1 MANTKKTATAKKASV
16 PKAQEVPAVEVAQ
29 VQETVSAAPA
39 KQALKLEDSM
49 LINVKSNVFGELL
62 YINKRTGDSTK
73 WNDSGDVQTLSVA
86 DIRSMKGNQRAFF
99 ENQWVYLDSIEDPGY
114 EDVSSEDIYKALLL
128 SQYYRNMVNPDNYTE
143 IFNWDISRMKQAVM
157 SMSSASKLNLTVA
170 ANTCIANGTLD
181 SLKKI
186 KALEECL
193 GCTLDRP

>member
-1 MANTKKTATAKKASV
+1 MANTKKTATAKKATA
-16 PKAQEVPAVEVAQ
+16 PKVQETPTVEAVEVR
-29 VQETVSAAPA
+29 EAPVVKPA
-39 KQALKLEDSM
+39 ELKLTDSV
-49 LINVKSNVFGELL
+49 LINVKSNVFGELQ
-62 YINKRTGDSTK
+62 YINPRTGDMTK
-73 WNDSGDVQTLSVA
+73 WSDCGDVQALSVA
-86 DIRSMKGNQRAFF
+86 DIRAMKGTQRAFF

-143 IFNWDISRMKQAVM
+143 IFSWDTSRMKQAVM
-157 SMSSASKLNLTVA
+157 SMPSASKLNLTVA

>member
-1 MANTKKTATAKKASV
+1 MANTKKTATKKETAPKQTASAAK
-16 PKAQEVPAVEVAQ
+16 VAE
-29 VQETVSAAPA
+29 VQETAPVAAT

-73 WNDSGDVQTLSVA
+73 WVDSGDVQTLSVA

-114 EDVSSEDIYKALLL
+114 EDVSSEEIYKALLL
-128 SQYYRNMVNPDNYTE
+128 SQYYRSMVNPDNYTE
-143 IFNWDISRMKQAVM
+143 IFSWDIGRIKQAVS